1 MTLKARRYLA
11 TGMKELQSRLRSA
24 FAVSDLSVKDKVQ
37 IAFIE
42 QLHSTED
49 EDEVTNPWQTYPR
62 WHVKK
67 FSWHLACRLTKY
79 KKEFDHPLPSHAP
92 FSHSWHHSYA
102 TGPLKFK
109 RNFSTLDVAQ
119 GKSSLVILPHSILI
133 QHLKFN
139 GILHRLKLFPRYKY
153 YLPPNSFCSATNA
166 DLRIP
171 SLLHITIFQCKKC
184 NQFI

>member
-1 MTLKARRYLA
+1 MP
-11 TGMKELQSRLRSA
+11 LQSLI
-24 FAVSDLSVKDKVQ
+24 FLSKTK
-37 IAFIE
+37 FK
-42 QLHSTED
+42 LHSLSSCTQLKMR
-49 EDEVTNPWQTYPR
+49 TRWQTHGRPAQDGM
-62 WHVKK
+62 WKK

-79 KKEFDHPLPSHAP
+79 KKEFDRPLPSHAP

-184 NQFI
+184 NQFIWAGLKTNF